1 MSKIGVDIEKQIF
14 DRPKNYDL
22 ESIFRV
28 VDFFAAARAQCI
40 VFACN
45 NNNKQ
50 THTFL

>member
-28 VDFFAAARAQCI
+28 VDFFAAARAMHCLRVQ
-40 VFACN
+40 
-45 NNNKQ
+45 Q
-50 THTFL
+50 Q